1 MDAPEARRGLTRRR
15 LLLGGA
21 ALAAGGGGAA
31 AAVVVA
37 RDGSGSGSAARAGAS
52 EGTSAGGGAGGGT
65 SASGGAGGGAGAGTS
80 AGPPLAPVALGA
92 QPAGLPARQFAWN
105 DTLTVDR
112 FGNVLSPRHQ
122 RLLFFDVVGRP
133 SAGHTTLL
141 EAALRSLE
149 RRFAWGP
156 EGLLF
161 TVGWGPRYFT
171 RTLGRQTSPIEPARA
186 LSDFELPAIDDYDM
200 VLHLAG
206 DDETRLRDVENAL
219 THGAAVDGLDGV
231 VDVSRALAWRDTR
244 TGFVGAG
251 LPAAHQNVGGI
262 PAGRPVAPDA
272 PMFMGFR
279 SNLKR
284 NQATEDDVA
293 ISSGPL
299 TDATTMAVSHMRLSL
314 DGWYQDLGP
323 EGRVARMYDPQMT
336 EAQVRRIRTDAEGD
350 PKEIGQ
356 AIRRYGVVGH
366 SQASA
371 RARRGGR
378 AIILRRDFDTVDGGQ
393 AGLHFVCLQ
402 RRIADFVTTRTAMN
416 ASGAQLQNPAITD
429 TVNNGINE
437 FIFVLRRGNYLV
449 PRRGQRS
456 FPMLKVT

>member
-1 MDAPEARRGLTRRR
+1 MDAPEARKGLTRRR

-31 AAVVVA
+31 AVVA
-37 RDGSGSGSAARAGAS
+37 GQDGGGVGAH
-52 EGTSAGGGAGGGT
+52 GGADGGAGLRG
-65 SASGGAGGGAGAGTS
+65 AAAGGAGTGAAGVPST
-80 AGPPLAPVALGA
+80 GPPLKSVPLGA
-92 QPAGLPARQFAWN
+92 QPSGLPARQFAWN
-105 DTLTVDR
+105 DTLAVDR

-133 SAGHTTLL
+133 SAGHTTVL

-156 EGLLF
+156 AGLLF
-161 TVGWGPRYFT
+161 AVGWGPRYFT
-171 RTLGRQTSPIEPARA
+171 HTLGERTSPIEPARA

-206 DDETRLRDVENAL
+206 DDEARLRDVENAL

-251 LPAAHQNVGGI
+251 LPAAHQDVGGI
-262 PAGRPVAPDA
+262 PAGRPVAADA

-293 ISSGPL
+293 ITSGPL

-323 EGRVARMYDPQMT
+323 EGRVARMYDPEMT
-336 EAQVRRIRTDAEGD
+336 EAQVRRIHTDADGD
-350 PKEIGQ
+350 PKEIGE

-402 RRIADFVTTRTAMN
+402 RRIADFVATRTAMN

-456 FPMLKVT
+456 FPRLRTT